1 MNDIVFNEHF
11 IRFEDKLKKTLAG
24 KVREKLINNDVIT
37 KRSRWATNA
46 YLGAMTAGNPE
57 DYCEQIATTIL
68 LDGLDG

>member
-1 MNDIVFNEHF
+1 MNDIIFNEHY
-11 IRFEDKLKKTLAG
+11 IRFENKLKRSLAA
-24 KVREKLINNDVIT
+24 KVREKLINKDVIN

-46 YLGAMTAGNPE
+46 YLGARTAGNPE